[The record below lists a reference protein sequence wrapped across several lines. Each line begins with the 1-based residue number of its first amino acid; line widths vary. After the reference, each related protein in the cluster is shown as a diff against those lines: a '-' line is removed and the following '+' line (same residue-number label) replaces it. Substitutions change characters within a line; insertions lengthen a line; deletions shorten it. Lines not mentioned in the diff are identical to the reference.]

1 MKKIDIYYTNLGNK
15 YGFVI
20 EERNGA
26 GARNKKNKLL
36 AFGNGE
42 TSDPDTAMLKALH
55 DSLLMIKE
63 LKEKEVI
70 KEEAIH
76 FFNVGYN
83 TFRYV
88 NRKKVSIDNIDIK
101 KEQKNILKDVFL
113 INKDIGEQNKISHT
127 RIGDN
132 ANDGVSLLKFDM
144 IKYCIKNG
152 IINDIENAYKKSQ
165 KEKLIDIKN
174 NDGTEIKV
182 EICPTKKEINKKLK
196 NEKRKI
202 EQAKRKAYRQSDDY
216 KNFISSLID
225 NEMANDKVLRTSQLT
240 IQQEYNLEKITN
252 LIVYTDGSIS
262 NGKVEGTFVQGYGV
276 SILDNETNKPLFKF
290 KGKFTDNSHELQH
303 IEIVESYAIY
313 RALFFI
319 DKKMQ
324 NGEID
329 KNAKI
334 TIKTD
339 SQSAIDNLEKYKKG
353 NTNILG
359 INIIKEIDRLTSNKN
374 FKIDWVK
381 GHSTNVNNKE
391 VDKLARQ
398 SLKEKTADEYVVLNS
413 INKEIENTNN
423 IKQESTQEI
432 NKITP
437 DNVWSVY
444 LNEHETKTGFVL
456 KRGDNIIEAGKFD
469 VEVNNKELKGVSV
482 IEAFRS
488 MSKHIEKEM
497 CMDPIVKVYFNNNKY
512 IDYILAN
519 KKDDQISKE
528 SAFIDMLDITKEER
542 HNISKKY
549 NLKVSKNSI
558 KGHEQV
564 LKEMKNILKDP
575 SIPDRSIYNS
585 LNLSNEKNE
594 TYNHYL
600 ERAIERAGEVNTH
613 NNVIDFNK
621 VVEEMNELM
630 EDTKH
635 IQPSIKRLSM

>member
-1 MKKIDIYYTNLGNK
+1 MKKIDIYYTNFENK

-20 EERNGA
+20 EERNGT

-42 TSDPDTAMLKALH
+42 SSDPDTAMLKALH
-55 DSLLMIKE
+55 DSFLMIKV
-63 LKEKEVI
+63 LKEKETI

-83 TFRYV
+83 TFRYI
-88 NRKKVSIDNIDIK
+88 NRQKVSIDNINLPE
-101 KEQKNILKDVFL
+101 EQKIILKDIFL
-113 INKDIGEQNKISHT
+113 MKKDMVEKNNITNT

-144 IKYCIKNG
+144 IKYCLEKG
-152 IINDIENAYKKSQ
+152 TINDIENAYKKS
-165 KEKLIDIKN
+165 KNIDIKS
-174 NDGTEIKV
+174 NDGSEIALEVSPNNKD
-182 EICPTKKEINKKLK
+182 IKKKLK

-202 EQAKRKAYRQSDDY
+202 ECAKRRAYRQSDDY

-225 NEMANDKVLRTSQLT
+225 SEISKDKVLRTSQVT
-240 IQQEYNLEKITN
+240 IQQEYDLEKITN
-252 LIVYTDGSIS
+252 LVVYTDGSIS
-262 NGKVEGTFVQGYGV
+262 NGKTEGSFVQGYGV
-276 SILDNETNKPLFKF
+276 SILDGKTNKPLFKF

-319 DKKMQ
+319 DKKME
-324 NGEID
+324 NNEID

-334 TIKTD
+334 IIKTD
-339 SQSAIDNLEKYKKG
+339 SQSAIDNLKKYKKG

-359 INIIKEIDRLTSNKN
+359 LNIIKEIDRLASNKN

-381 GHSTNVNNKE
+381 GHSTNINNKE

-398 SLKEKTADEYVVLNS
+398 SLKEKTADEYMVFNS
-413 INKEIENTNN
+413 INKAVENKNN
-423 IKQESTQEI
+423 IEKESNQEI
-432 NKITP
+432 NKTISK
-437 DNVWSVY
+437 DIWSVY
-444 LNEHETKTGFVL
+444 LNSHNTKTGFVL
-456 KRGDNIIEAGKFD
+456 KRGDEIIDAGKFD
-469 VEVNNKELKGVSV
+469 VDVNNKELKGISA

-488 MSKHIEKEM
+488 ISKHIEKEM
-497 CMDPIVKVYFNNNKY
+497 CSDPIVKIYFNKNKY
-512 IDYILAN
+512 IDYILSN
-519 KKDDQISKE
+519 KKDEQISKE
-528 SAFIDMLDITKEER
+528 SAFIEILDIAKEER
-542 HNISKKY
+542 HNISKKH

-558 KGHEQV
+558 KGHEY
-564 LKEMKNILKDP
+564 ILEEIKKLLSDS

-594 TYNHYL
+594 SYNHSL
-600 ERAIERAGEVNTH
+600 GKAIERAKEVNKD
-613 NNVIDFNK
+613 NNIIDFNK

-630 EDTKH
+630 EETKH
-635 IQPSIKRLSM
+635 IQPNSRRLSM